1 MYICICN
8 SLKENDLKRAC
19 KNNCMSDGE
28 AVLRGAGCKAEC
40 GQCLDYIES
49 LFLEIPEPQNVANAH
64 LSTVV

>member
-1 MYICICN
+1 
-8 SLKENDLKRAC
+8 
-19 KNNCMSDGE
+19 MSDGE